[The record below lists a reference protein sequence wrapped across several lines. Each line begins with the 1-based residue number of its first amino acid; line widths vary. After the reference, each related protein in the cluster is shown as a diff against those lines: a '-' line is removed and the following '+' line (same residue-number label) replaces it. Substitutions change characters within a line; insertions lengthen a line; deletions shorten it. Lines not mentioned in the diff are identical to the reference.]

1 MKSLHPFNKIKCKV
15 MPMDPNSQKEN
26 HFSKIIP
33 SDLLQPNYKSDT
45 VHLILMPLTL
55 PTVLLANSK

>member
-45 VHLILMPLTL
+45 VHNSNAFDT
-55 PTVLLANSK
+55 ANSIVSQ